1 MKLMMAAVAATFMST
16 GAQAGSFSESC
27 GHLDNPTRFNP
38 TELSAYQEC
47 WLDYHKPDE
56 MAGTLGGIFYA
67 RAGDSIVS
75 MPVSDLRS
83 AGSAGAA
90 KQKVVDAI
98 LLAMAEQRVEELEGM
113 VADLEEAKA
122 GLVDDLAAAVTAA
135 EMDAA
140 TISGLRSNLAAVEA
154 TRDMLQGIIDGEP
167 ARIQAA
173 IDAARQG
180 IIDTARM
187 GYVTEADRDAH
198 GVARYNAGY
207 TDGSDAI
214 SGDLLV
220 TGVVVGRDG
229 SVRVNTANGS
239 FSFMR
244 GAGYVTDSYN
254 AGHADGIVAGRVG
267 YVTESQRDTDVANAV
282 AAVDTSHDVTVNGV
296 VYTFTAD
303 GSVTVDITTDNM
315 QAIADARMAVMFP
328 TSVAVSATKNITIP
342 AAVETG
348 YNYDNSHT
356 NTGIGNAVFWHHS
369 GAPGSTVNGFNNSY
383 WIGTTNAL
391 VEAIQETYDA
401 GFNDGYD
408 EGYADG
414 YSDGFR
420 DGVRA
425 VQ

>member
-1 MKLMMAAVAATFMST
+1 MKKIMMAAVAATFMST
-16 GAQAGSFSESC
+16 GAQAESFSESC

-56 MAGTLGGIFYA
+56 MAGVLGGIFYA

-90 KQKVVDAI
+90 QAIVVERI
-98 LLAMAEQRVEELEGM
+98 VEVINNERVEELEGIIEGLNDDITLKN
-113 VADLEEAKA
+113 AEIASLEAARDL
-122 GLVDDLAAAVTAA
+122 LVEQGVT
-135 EMDAA
+135 
-140 TISGLRSNLAAVEA
+140 
-154 TRDMLQGIIDGEP
+154 
-167 ARIQAA
+167 QAA
-173 IDAARQG
+173 IDSLNMRITALEMERDARYTQAAYDMFGMSEYTRG
-180 IIDTARM
+180 ETEGRV

-198 GVARYNAGY
+198 GAAEY
-207 TDGSDAI
+207 TRGE
-214 SGDLLV
+214 
-220 TGVVVGRDG
+220 TEGR
-229 SVRVNTANGS
+229 V
-239 FSFMR
+239 
-244 GAGYVTDSYN
+244 GYVTQ
-254 AGHADGIVAGRVG
+254 ADRDAHGMAEYTRGETEGRVG
-267 YVTESQRDTDVANAV
+267 YVTEAARDTHGTNEYNRGQADQIASIGLFLDGVDYVSIDMNGIVTLDRAGLMNA
-282 AAVDTSHDVTVNGV
+282 
-296 VYTFTAD
+296 
-303 GSVTVDITTDNM
+303 
-315 QAIADARMAVMFP
+315 ARMAVMFP